1 MIPLSSDATQVG
13 LGSTAVEIA
22 AAVVLFG
29 GLLLTGLWLWTLY
42 T

>member
-1 MIPLSSDATQVG
+1 MVPLSSDATQVG